1 MLLISEWSSS
11 LLQNYVSV
19 FEQFIKVVCRVSN
32 KVVTWALNTQ
42 VGFKS
47 SDEFLRFESVFS
59 ISDSVVSEFA

>member
-19 FEQFIKVVCRVSN
+19 FEQFIKVVSRISN
-32 KVVTWALNTQ
+32 KVVTWTLNTQ
-42 VGFKS
+42 VRFKS